1 MAYNIVELVINESS
15 INKPNELINFPN
27 LEDFRIIKC
36 SFQENINFKNLK
48 KLKTIYT
55 ESNNLAKIK
64 DEDISS
70 LTTLDE
76 ILIFNAFY
84 GNKEM
89 KGKIYL

>member
-1 MAYNIVELVINESS
+1 MAYNIVRLVINESS

-27 LEDFRIIKC
+27 LEEFRIFKC

-55 ESNNLAKIK
+55 ESNILAKIK

-76 ILIFNAFY
+76 NFLLSM
-84 GNKEM
+84 EELHL
-89 KGKIYL
+89 KI